1 MYSSSLKIAA
11 FLLATSIVA
20 EQASAA
26 NPAVAVA
33 PAEQQRVIGR
43 VIDADGEAVI
53 GAHILIKGY
62 TGRGTATDINGQ
74 FSLNV
79 SEGTTLEVSYL
90 GYHSI
95 EVKAKNGMTIK
106 FDADQ
111 RIEELNEVVVQGVK
125 AQKNAPFAMANIDN
139 RMLDNHSK
147 TGKELPML
155 FTHTPGVIAWGENG
169 LGTGSVYM
177 RMRGASDSRINV
189 TLDGVPLNSPE
200 DQCVFWAN
208 MNSYGSLLGNVQIQ
222 RGVGTS
228 TNGDGAFG
236 GTIALTSKAPSTE
249 ANGEFSASYG
259 SYNTFNVGGNFSTG
273 LMGKHW
279 ILDGAYHE
287 TNTDG
292 YMHGTSGRS
301 GSYYGGLTY
310 LGDNNI
316 VIRYKNFGNFEKTG
330 QAWNGLDTHELLD
343 WNYGGMGTNLRNY
356 KDFYNAGLGKYN
368 SLYEHL
374 VDEYDPSKGTERYTM
389 RDGSYWDK
397 TTDNFWQNRS
407 ILSMAWMIS
416 EHWNTTASL
425 HYTHGYGYYSEF
437 RYNNKLSK
445 FGLDEYVATYG
456 KKSDFVRKKG
466 MTQDNLGLIW
476 NINYK
481 NEKWDVIGG
490 LSVQDFWANHFGYLT
505 YVGNEDLEKVLRP
518 NGKDYK
524 YYDSDANKFDGNV
537 FVKGTF
543 HINDNLD
550 GFGDLQFRH
559 VGYKTDGIN
568 DKFDSETGNQHVLDI
583 DKQYNF
589 FNPKA
594 GLSWHNEGHLAFASV
609 AYSNREP
616 ERNNFT
622 DNGNNP
628 APTAESVFD
637 TEIGYNFSGETWTI
651 GANLYYMNYKDQF
664 IKTGAVSDIGEALTT
679 NIDKSYRMGIELT
692 AAWNVTPWLTIE
704 GNAALSQ
711 NKIKDFDEIAEDWDN
726 GTQTI
731 HYDETTIA
739 FSPAAILNGFITYHH
754 DGFQAIWH
762 TDYVSKQ
769 YLDNTVCDQ
778 RSLPCFSTS
787 DLQISY
793 TWKLNNKAVKAIELS
808 ANVSNIFNRK
818 YAASG
823 WVYSAIYASG
833 GNDNNNRYTEIGYI
847 PQAGTTSMGCVTL
860 KF

>member
-1 MYSSSLKIAA
+1 MKRIVFLSAMSVLCGNLFATPIVDTQDSL
-11 FLLATSIVA
+11 
-20 EQASAA
+20 
-26 NPAVAVA
+26 
-33 PAEQQRVIGR
+33 R
-43 VIDADGEAVI
+43 
-53 GAHILIKGY
+53 
-62 TGRGTATDINGQ
+62 
-74 FSLNV
+74 
-79 SEGTTLEVSYL
+79 
-90 GYHSI
+90 
-95 EVKAKNGMTIK
+95 M
-106 FDADQ
+106 
-111 RIEELNEVVVQGVK
+111 EELNEVVVQAVK
-125 AQKNAPFAMANIDN
+125 AQKNAPFAKTNVDK
-139 RMLDNHSK
+139 RTLENHSK

-169 LGTGSVYM
+169 LGTGTVYM

-208 MNSYGSLLGNVQIQ
+208 MNSYASLLGGAQIQ

-236 GTIALTSKAPSTE
+236 GTISLTSKAPSTE
-249 ANGEFSASYG
+249 AGGEISASYG
-259 SYNTFNVGGNFSTG
+259 SYNTFNVGGSFSTG
-273 LMGKHW
+273 LMGNHW
-279 ILDGAYHE
+279 IFDAAYHE

-292 YMHGTSGRS
+292 YMHGTEGRS

-310 LGDNNI
+310 LGNNDF

-330 QAWNGLDTHELLD
+330 QAWNGLDTGELLD
-343 WNYGGMGTNLRNY
+343 WNYGGMGTGLFNY

-374 VDEYDPSKGTERYTM
+374 VDDYDPSKGTFRYQM

-397 TTDNFWQNRS
+397 TTDNFWQNHN
-407 ILSMAWMIS
+407 ILSLAWKIN
-416 EHWNTTASL
+416 ENWNTTASL

-445 FGLDEYVATYG
+445 FGLDQYVGQYG

-466 MTQDNLGLIW
+466 ITQDNLGLIW
-476 NINYK
+476 NANFK

-490 LSVQDFWANHFGYLT
+490 LSIQDFWANHFGYLT

-518 NGKDYK
+518 NGTDYK
-524 YYDSDANKFDGNV
+524 YYDSDANKLDGSV
-537 FVKGTF
+537 FVKGTYHF
-543 HINDNLD
+543 NENWD
-550 GFGDLQFRH
+550 GFADLQYRH

-568 DKFDSETGNQHVLDI
+568 DKFDSATGNQHVLDI
-583 DKQYNF
+583 DKTYDF
-589 FNPKA
+589 LNPKA
-594 GLSWHNEGHLAFASV
+594 GLSWHNDGHLAFASV

-622 DNGNNP
+622 DNGNKP
-628 APTAESVFD
+628 APKAESVID
-637 TEIGYNFSGETWTI
+637 TEVGYNFTGETWTV
-651 GANLYYMNYKDQF
+651 GANLFYMNYKDQF
-664 IKTGAVSDIGEALTT
+664 VKTGEVSDIGEALTT

-692 AAWNVTPWLTIE
+692 AAWNITPWLLIE
-704 GNAALSQ
+704 GNAALSK
-711 NKIKDFDEIAEDWDN
+711 NVIKDFDEIVEDWDT
-726 GTQTI
+726 GSQTI

-739 FSPAAILNGFITYHH
+739 FAPAAILNGFITFHKA
-754 DGFQAIWH
+754 GFQATWH
-762 TDYVSKQ
+762 TNYVSKQ
-769 YLDNTVCDQ
+769 YLDNTECDQ

-787 DLQISY
+787 NLELNY
-793 TWKLNNKAVKAIELS
+793 TWNINKAVKAIEFG
-808 ANVSNIFNRK
+808 ANVNNIFNRK

-833 GNDNNNRYTEIGYI
+833 GNDNNNRYAEIGYI
-847 PQAGTTSMGCVTL
+847 PQAGTTAMGSITV